1 MLLVA
6 AALAVGGS
14 LIVQR
19 AAATK
24 PCKEHRVALTASG
37 RTLAASG
44 HGKRLCVRVPKV
56 RSGDAARRAFAVR
69 LLVDPAL
76 ATGVVRRA
84 LGSAKGRKQRNKLR
98 RRLLNALAPMA
109 RAARP
114 TETSTTTV
122 DGVTTKQTL
131 TAHDPDELGG
141 GVSSVMSGKVT
152 GRGEDHAFVKRCP
165 SAEGKVPGDRHYL
178 VTTSFTVETMGKRI
192 DVTEE
197 LGWDAKL
204 EAHVGD
210 DARLKD
216 FRYDATGHIEFK
228 AVLYS
233 STGRFIARQ
242 PTRVFRW
249 VITRE
254 GIDPRHPGVSA
265 EDFIRSV
272 KWNARGPKGSTFDAQ
287 DGEAIVNGV
296 VLTDQ
301 DLADRGSSLYLQ
313 AEQSWYDRAECLKAE
328 FDPASLNGDGGQSFG
343 VDTRVRQ
350 VFEKVEVDSRLKA
363 EVGYEPGGC
372 PGGVSPGEAD
382 AKVGAPAHFTY
393 TAASD
398 CGDSETW
405 PDKMRVDGVSKRGR
419 VIDLLSG
426 TFKRLRMPKA
436 YVGTVSGTA
445 DNGESWEASGV
456 TYNQAGRPDLYEL
469 AGGGATWQLYTD
481 QPPGCTGTAGPA
493 QFSLSPNSSDGY
505 DHGTTKPAGAIG
517 WDLHS
522 GSPRYYA
529 YGTWGKQI
537 TAHMSC
543 PPDFALDFPYDVEPW
558 WFSTQET
565 EANSTTYRTANPNS
579 NLQGTATG
587 TWSGA
592 HITWTWNLAPQY

>member
-1 MLLVA
+1 VLLVA
-6 AALAVGGS
+6 AALAVGGL

-24 PCKEHRVALTASG
+24 PCKQHSVALTVSG
-37 RTLAASG
+37 RTLAAGG

-84 LGSAKGRKQRNKLR
+84 LGSARGRKQRNKLR
-98 RRLLNALAPMA
+98 RRLLNALAPVA

-114 TETSTTTV
+114 IETSTTTV

-131 TAHDPDELGG
+131 TGHDPDELGS
-141 GVSSVMSGKVT
+141 GVSTVMSGKAA

-165 SAEGKVPGDRHYL
+165 SAEGKVPGERRYL

-192 DVTEE
+192 DVTEQ
-197 LGWDAKL
+197 LGWEAKL

-216 FRYDATGHIEFK
+216 FRYDATGHFEFSA
-228 AVLYS
+228 AVYS

-287 DGEAIVNGV
+287 DSEAIVKGV
-296 VLTDQ
+296 VLTEQ
-301 DLADRGSSLYLQ
+301 DLAERGSSLYLQ

-328 FDPASLNGDGGQSFG
+328 FDPASLDGDGGQSFG

-350 VFEKVEVDSRLKA
+350 VFEKVEVDIRLKA

-405 PDKMRVDGVSKRGR
+405 PDKMRVEGVSKRGR

-445 DNGESWEASGV
+445 DNGESWEVTGV
-456 TYNQAGRPDLYEL
+456 TYNQAGRVDLYEL
-469 AGGGATWQLYTD
+469 AAGGATWQLHLE
-481 QPPGCTGTAGPA
+481 QSGCTSTAGPA
-493 QFSLSPNSSDGY
+493 QFSASPNSSDGY
-505 DHGTTKPAGAIG
+505 DNGTTKPAGGIG

-565 EANSTTYRTANPNS
+565 EANTTTYRTADPNS

-592 HITWTWNLAPQY
+592 HITWTWSLAPRY